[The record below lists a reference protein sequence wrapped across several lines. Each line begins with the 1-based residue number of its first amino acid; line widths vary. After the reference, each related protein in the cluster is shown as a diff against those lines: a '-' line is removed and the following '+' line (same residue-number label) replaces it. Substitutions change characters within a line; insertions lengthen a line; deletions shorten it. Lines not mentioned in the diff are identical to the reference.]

1 MELLEKSKLRIVE
14 KSMTPVEALHEVGN
28 FLHEVGSTHK
38 SYTEEMI
45 DSFHTL
51 GPYFVIA
58 PSIAL
63 AHSKPSSSVIQ
74 NDLVLVLCKQP
85 VNFGSK
91 NDPVTLLFGLCAKEA
106 HGHMDVLMKVGEM
119 LEDQD
124 LVSELSECETIEQ
137 LYNCIHQKTT

>member
-1 MELLEKSKLRIVE
+1 MLEKSKLRIIE
-14 KSMTPVEALHEVGN
+14 KSMTPVEALYEVGN
-28 FLHEVGSTHK
+28 FLNEVGSTHT

-45 DSFHTL
+45 ESFYAL

-74 NDLVLVLCKQP
+74 NDLVLILCKQP

-119 LEDQD
+119 LEDQR
-124 LVSELSECETIEQ
+124 LVSELSDCMSIDQ
-137 LYNCIHQKTT
+137 LYNCIHQGKC